1 MKIGASLRVQDKKPV
16 VNNNL
21 GNALKYYAS
30 VRLDI
35 RRTESIKAGTDVVG
49 NHVKVKIVKNKVAPP
64 FRVAEFDIIFGKG
77 VDAAA
82 EVLDMAVAQ
91 GIIEK
96 SGSFFSYNGMRI
108 GQGRDKAKSY
118 LLENKDVYDEIH
130 SKIKVGYQPPD
141 AEPENLLDEE

>member
-1 MKIGASLRVQDKKPV
+1 M
-16 VNNNL
+16 
-21 GNALKYYAS
+21 KYYAS

-35 RRTESIKAGTDVVG
+35 RRTESIKNGTDIVG

-82 EVLDMAVAQ
+82 EVLDIAVAQ

-96 SGSFFSYNGMRI
+96 SGSFFSYNGERM
-108 GQGRDKAKSY
+108 GQGRDKAKAF
-118 LLENKDVYDEIH
+118 LLENKDVYDAIKT
-130 SKIKVGYQPPD
+130 KIQTGYKPPE
-141 AEPENLLDEE
+141 AEPELLDE